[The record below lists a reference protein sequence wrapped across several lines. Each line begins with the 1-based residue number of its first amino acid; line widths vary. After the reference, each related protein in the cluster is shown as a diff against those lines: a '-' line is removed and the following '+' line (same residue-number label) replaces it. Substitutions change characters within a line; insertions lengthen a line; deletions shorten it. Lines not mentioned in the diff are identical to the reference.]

1 MDTINDFINDT
12 IFSDS
17 NESRI
22 GQYGNNVVNL
32 INKFIRI
39 VIAFAIVYL
48 IIIKMPVHGDKDHTM
63 YFNLLLLISIFL
75 ILIYI
80 QKNWRGYYINSFL
93 GATDPPIGGEC
104 AGDLDSIPK
113 SDEQGNPCPRGLEAN
128 GSILIDA
135 ITSALTNELSDWKN
149 YLYLIG
155 IVLGLRQLGVSG
167 LFAGFVFF
175 PFDCLKGIIFFVL
188 FASKYSPINFLFGKT
203 GSVEDPY
210 IYGNQISEAEE
221 KEAGRTPLINFN
233 EKFYLMY
240 IVLILLIFFTII
252 IRLTSDTIIDC
263 KNFEAPITDIGGLL
277 KGCIGYRFYMVLN
290 VLLFIGF
297 STDFIDS
304 LQKISAEDTALV
316 CPWKVNDNKLPA
328 PKSEQIY
335 NSKIG
340 KCLRPENQVDPPICE
355 PKNDQIIECKPESP
369 PPFPGCKTKRD
380 NNNYILKDI
389 TQFNESDKN
398 IDGSDHRIII
408 RKKPGGGG
416 YIIDPTSQ
424 IQINDSTCKKSIDNW
439 LAGIKEPF
447 EVDTISKEIITARPD
462 LTDYV
467 KTELLKTIGEISKN
481 LETIGIPNEIPPII
495 SKNLETIGIPN
506 EIRAS
511 AGRYV
516 P

>member
-48 IIIKMPVHGDKDHTM
+48 IIIKMPDHGDKDHTM

-113 SDEQGNPCPRGLEAN
+113 SDEQGNKCPHGIEEN

-135 ITSALTNELSDWKN
+135 VILALTNELSNWKN
-149 YLYLIG
+149 YFICIG
-155 IVLGLRQLGVSG
+155 IGLGLRQLGVSG

-210 IYGNQISEAEE
+210 IYGDQISETEE

-263 KNFEAPITDIGGLL
+263 KNFVGPIPLPGDIL
-277 KGCIGYRFYMVLN
+277 KGCMGYRFYMVLN

-328 PKSEQIY
+328 PMSEQIY

-355 PKNDQIIECKPESP
+355 PKNDQIIECKPKSP

-389 TQFNESDKN
+389 TQFNESDNN

-408 RKKPGGGG
+408 REKPGGG
-416 YIIDPTSQ
+416 YIIDP
-424 IQINDSTCKKSIDNW
+424 IINKININDSACKKSIDNW

-447 EVDTISKEIITARPD
+447 EVDPITVEIINARTD
-462 LTDYV
+462 LTEDV
-467 KTELLKTIGEISKN
+467 KTELLEIIGGISKN
-481 LETIGIPNEIPPII
+481 LETMGIVPN
-495 SKNLETIGIPN
+495 GILTG
-506 EIRAS
+506 AL
-511 AGRYV
+511 G
-516 P
+516 